1 MVTFIIHIV
10 NPEALKVVGSD
21 AAEFQE
27 LMRREIIPRM
37 KKLQVLSAKELG
49 LPLGTRFKI

>member
-49 LPLGTRFKI
+49 LEAGTRLKI